1 MDKRFAIFDMDGTL
15 VDSMGY
21 WARLGREYLEGR
33 GVHEGLEPVLTQ
45 IESMTMLEAAELF
58 LRSFGLSGTPEEA
71 VAEMNATMEAHYRRD
86 IPLKSGTAEYL
97 RALKARGVTLCV
109 ASATA
114 EPLVEACLTRLGVAD
129 CFDFWLS
136 CETVGVGK
144 HRSDV
149 YDAAA
154 ARMGAQPS
162 ETAVYEDALYAA
174 RTAKAA
180 GYYLVAVYD
189 PSADA
194 HWDELCSLADESIV
208 HW

>member
-1 MDKRFAIFDMDGTL
+1 MDKRYAIFDMDGTL

-21 WARLGREYLEGR
+21 WARLGWEYLEGR
-33 GVHEGLEPVLTQ
+33 GVREGLEPVLAQ
-45 IESMTMLEAAELF
+45 IESMTMLESAALF

-71 VAEMNATMEAHYRRD
+71 VAEMNATMEAHYRAD
-86 IPLKSGTAEYL
+86 IPLKPGVADYL
-97 RALKARGVTLCV
+97 RGLKARSVTLCV

-154 ARMGAQPS
+154 ARMGAAPAG
-162 ETAVYEDALYAA
+162 TAVYEDALYAA

-189 PSADA
+189 PSAAA
-194 HWDELCSLADESIV
+194 HWDELCALADETIT

>member
-33 GVHEGLEPVLTQ
+33 GVREGLEPVLAQ
-45 IESMTMLEAAELF
+45 IESMTMLESAELF
-58 LRSFGLSGTPEEA
+58 LRSFGLSGTPEQA

-86 IPLKSGTAEYL
+86 IPLKPGVADHL
-97 RALKARGVTLCV
+97 RGLKDRGVRLCV

-114 EPLVEACLTRLGVAD
+114 EPLVEACLSRLGVAD

-154 ARMGAQPS
+154 ARMGARPG
-162 ETAVYEDALYAA
+162 EIAVYEDALYAA

-189 PSADA
+189 ASAA
-194 HWDELCSLADESIV
+194 SHWDELCALADEAIV

>member
-1 MDKRFAIFDMDGTL
+1 M
-15 VDSMGY
+15 
-21 WARLGREYLEGR
+21 
-33 GVHEGLEPVLTQ
+33 
-45 IESMTMLEAAELF
+45 
-58 LRSFGLSGTPEEA
+58 
-71 VAEMNATMEAHYRRD
+71 
-86 IPLKSGTAEYL
+86 
-97 RALKARGVTLCV
+97 V
-109 ASATA
+109 ASAPA
-114 EPLVEACLTRLGVAD
+114 EPRGEAGRPRRGVAD

-154 ARMGAQPS
+154 ARMGAKPG
-162 ETAVYEDALYAA
+162 EIAVYEDALYAA

-189 PSADA
+189 PSAAA
-194 HWDELCSLADESIV
+194 HWDELCALADETIT